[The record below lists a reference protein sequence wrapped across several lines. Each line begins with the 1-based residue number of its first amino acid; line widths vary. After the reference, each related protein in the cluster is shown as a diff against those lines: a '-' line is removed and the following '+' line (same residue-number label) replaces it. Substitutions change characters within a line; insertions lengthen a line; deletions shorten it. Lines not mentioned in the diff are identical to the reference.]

1 MSIAATY
8 HVLITEGA
16 QGLADPVL
24 GLLRRAG
31 LRLVARELEGA
42 QLPDE
47 IPGAEVHDLLLLFAD
62 VPGQANEALLREL
75 QLSRRDIP
83 CLLICQSPARWLPM
97 LGLGAAGLFSEAQLA
112 SAAGQVQF
120 VYQVNRELEQLRQRR
135 DARRA
140 MSSAREMEQRL
151 ELFMEH
157 TSDAVAC
164 LQDGLHQY
172 ANSAWQN
179 FFGVKNWPD
188 LEALPFLD
196 LVAEQDVDEVRDF
209 LQQSYVGTRPR
220 CEFTALRRD
229 GRESLSVLESSVVS
243 LNGEPALQV
252 IARIADG
259 NVARLDA
266 IQDAHNRDIQSGLL
280 NADSMTRMITQ
291 AISAAVHLQR
301 HSALLMITSH
311 QLADIAVVLGKHDTH
326 LLMRDIAAVL
336 IDRCPDDAVLGRLDS
351 GDFIALLPGSDAA
364 QSHQLIQKLEQLIPS
379 LQKLVPPSL
388 TLNFDLGAAMITDEA
403 PDAATVMARARQ
415 HQTLRRHK
423 LQRRE
428 TGPDNS
434 IPLEQLRQALHDET
448 LLLVYQPTVCL
459 RADNREY
466 YEVRVRLPA
475 GDRLIHPAE
484 FLDAANQ
491 YGYGERLDRYVVTQ
505 ALRAVAAQKNPD
517 LRLTI
522 NLTANSL
529 LSRTMMT
536 WLPQELKRQQQN
548 PRQLILQISELDI
561 LGTPD
566 LATEFCQQLR
576 ELGFEF
582 SLAHFGC
589 SLDPF
594 RLLSQV
600 NADYV
605 KLDQSLVQHIDIDA
619 RQRERLQ
626 EVVASLHAQGVRVVA
641 PMIEDVELLPLLW
654 QANVNF
660 VQGYCLQQPSTEMD
674 FGLFRTEEVS
684 LPRSDLHSE
693 TL

>member
-1 MSIAATY
+1 MSTY
-8 HVLITEGA
+8 HILINAGA

-31 LRLVARELEGA
+31 IRVTARELQGG

-47 IPGAEVHDLLLLFAD
+47 IPGGESHDLLLLFAD
-62 VPGQANEALLREL
+62 LPGQANETLLREL
-75 QLSRRDIP
+75 QVSRRDIP

-112 SAAGQVQF
+112 SATGQVQF
-120 VYQVNRELEQLRQRR
+120 VYQVSRELEQLTQRR
-135 DARRA
+135 EARRA
-140 MSSAREMEQRL
+140 LSSARELEQRL
-151 ELFMEH
+151 QLFMEQ

-164 LQDGLHQY
+164 LHDGLHQY
-172 ANSAWQN
+172 ANTAWQS
-179 FFGVKNWPD
+179 FFGVPEWTE
-188 LEALPFLD
+188 LQALPFLD
-196 LVAEQDVDEVRDF
+196 LVAEDDVERVRTF
-209 LQQSYVGTRPR
+209 LQGSYTGSRPR

-229 GRESLSVLESSVVS
+229 GREILSVLESSVVS
-243 LNGEPALQV
+243 LDGEPVLQV
-252 IARIADG
+252 IARQADG
-259 NVARLDA
+259 NVARQDA
-266 IQDAHNRDIQSGLL
+266 IQQARDRDIQSGLL
-280 NADSMTRMITQ
+280 NEDSSLRLITQ
-291 AISAAVHLQR
+291 SISTAVHLQR
-301 HSALLMITSH
+301 HSALLLVSSH

-326 LLMRDIAAVL
+326 LLLRDIAAVL
-336 IDRCPDDAVLGRLDS
+336 ANRCPSDAILGRLES
-351 GDFIALLPGSDAA
+351 GDFVVLLSDTDATQCQA
-364 QSHQLIQKLEQLIPS
+364 LIQQLDELVPS
-379 LQKLVPPSL
+379 LQQLVPPSL
-388 TLNFDLGAAMITDEA
+388 TLNFDIGAAMITDEA
-403 PDAATVMARARQ
+403 PDAATVLARARQ

-428 TGPDNS
+428 IGSDHTVSLDR
-434 IPLEQLRQALHDET
+434 LRQALHDET

-459 RADNREY
+459 RADNRVY

-475 GDRLIHPAE
+475 GERLIHPVE
-484 FLDAANQ
+484 FLDSANQ
-491 YGYGERLDRYVVTQ
+491 HGYGERIDRYVVTH
-505 ALRAVAAQKNPD
+505 ALRAIANQNNPE

-529 LSRTMMT
+529 LSRTMLT
-536 WLPQELKRQQQN
+536 WLPQELQRQKQN

-566 LATEFCQQLR
+566 IATEFCQQLR

-594 RLLSQV
+594 RLLTLID
-600 NADYV
+600 ADYV
-605 KLDQSLVQHIDIDA
+605 KLDQSLLQHIDIDA
-619 RQRERLQ
+619 RQRDRLQ
-626 EVVASLHAQGVRVVA
+626 EVVASLHAQGVRVIA

-674 FGLFRTEEVS
+674 FGLFREQEIS
-684 LPRSDLHSE
+684 LPQSDQRSGIL
-693 TL
+693 